1 MKKFIESRM
10 ICREPNVVYEILSH
24 SPNNTMEIGKRLGG
38 LLHKGD
44 LIAFTGDLGSGK
56 TVMIKGIAMGL
67 GIEEGDL
74 TSPTFT
80 IINEYEGIVRF
91 YHIDLF
97 RISKEE
103 ELYSVGIEEYLA
115 GDGITAIEWADRAEK
130 LLPREFLKINMLIE
144 GEMAR
149 RLVMEAYGERYK
161 WLAKRLKDEFNK

>member
-1 MKKFIESRM
+1 M
-10 ICREPNVVYEILSH
+10 ICRKPDVVYELLSC
-24 SPNNTMEIGKRLGG
+24 SPYNTMEMGRRLGR
-38 LLHKGD
+38 LLNKGD

-67 GIEEGDL
+67 GIEEGEL

-80 IINEYEGIVRF
+80 IINEYEGLVRF

-103 ELYSVGIEEYLA
+103 ELSGIGLEEYLP
-115 GDGITAIEWADRAEK
+115 GDGITAIEWAERIEK
-130 LLPREFLKINMLIE
+130 LLPPEFLKIIILIE

-149 RLVMEAYGERYK
+149 RLIVEAYGERYK